1 MKEKN
6 ETFESALK
14 KLEGMVDKLEDGSI
28 TLDEALNTFESGIHW
43 SRECNKFLN
52 NAEKNNAILLTT
64 EKDYFR
70 INKNYKKKINYLR
83 ILVEIENRKQFIDEI
98 KKAVFMENNINV
110 GGNVSTSA

>member
-1 MKEKN
+1 MKDKT

-52 NAEKNNAILLTT
+52 NAEKRIEKIIKNENDEYEQKEFLL
-64 EKDYFR
+64 E
-70 INKNYKKKINYLR
+70 
-83 ILVEIENRKQFIDEI
+83 
-98 KKAVFMENNINV
+98 
-110 GGNVSTSA
+110 